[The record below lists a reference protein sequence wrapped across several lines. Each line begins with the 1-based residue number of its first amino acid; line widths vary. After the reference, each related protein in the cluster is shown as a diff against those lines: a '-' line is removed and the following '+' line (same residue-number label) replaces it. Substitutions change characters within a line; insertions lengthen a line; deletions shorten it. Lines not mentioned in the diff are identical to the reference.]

1 MGNRYREPRPHSPER
16 LSLKS
21 IDSVKHEDYA
31 VEVQST
37 FLFDPYTPDWEGE
50 LSRAVAVLSK
60 VISDGAERAERKRER
75 KSCEEYAG
83 IGHNN
88 TDNGTL
94 VAQDIIARQAAAT
107 KTFHAAIDADE
118 GTGVHVESCRDRG
131 CFGCEDVTHFHDL
144 FDNS

>member
-31 VEVQST
+31 VEVQAT

-50 LSRAVAVLSK
+50 LSRAVVVLSK

-75 KSCEEYAG
+75 KSREEYAG
-83 IGHNN
+83 IGHDD
-88 TDNGTL
+88 TDNGTV
-94 VAQDIIARQAAAT
+94 VANDKPSTLIQGGG
-107 KTFHAAIDADE
+107 F
-118 GTGVHVESCRDRG
+118 S
-131 CFGCEDVTHFHDL
+131 
-144 FDNS
+144 

>member
-1 MGNRYREPRPHSPER
+1 MGNRYREPRPLSPER

-31 VEVQST
+31 IEVQAT

-50 LSRAVAVLSK
+50 LSRSVVVLSK

-75 KSCEEYAG
+75 KSREEYAG
-83 IGHNN
+83 IGHDD
-88 TDNGTL
+88 TGNGTV
-94 VAQDIIARQAAAT
+94 VAQ
-107 KTFHAAIDADE
+107 
-118 GTGVHVESCRDRG
+118 
-131 CFGCEDVTHFHDL
+131 HFHDL